1 MEKLFNWVS
10 IIIAAIGGFLAKIY
24 GGVDGI
30 LITLIILV
38 IADYITGVIKA
49 IINKKLSSEIG
60 AKGIAKKILIFVVVG
75 MASVLQI
82 YIITEAIPLREIT
95 IMFYLANEG
104 ISLLENAAEFIPI
117 PQKLKDILLQ
127 LRDKNETAQIAVETD
142 NKGREI

>member
-49 IINKKLSSEIG
+49 IINKNLSSEIG

-75 MASVLQI
+75 IASVLQTN
-82 YIITEAIPLREIT
+82 IITEAIPLREIT